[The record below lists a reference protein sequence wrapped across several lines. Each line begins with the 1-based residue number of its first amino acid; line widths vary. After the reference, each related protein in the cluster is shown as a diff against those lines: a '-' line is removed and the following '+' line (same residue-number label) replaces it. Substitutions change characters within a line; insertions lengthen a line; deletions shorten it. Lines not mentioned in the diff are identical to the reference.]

1 MCVGLAIPASRIIT
15 MASLH
20 FSLIYQVNLKGETGL
35 VRWMAGMEVGAA
47 SLEWTSGRRRPPN
60 QRRLRP
66 PVRPGPRART
76 R

>member
-20 FSLIYQVNLKGETGL
+20 FSLIYQVTVKGETGL
-35 VRWMAGMEVGAA
+35 VCWMAGVEIGAA
-47 SLEWTSGRRRPPN
+47 SLGWTSGRRRPPT

-66 PVRPGPRART
+66 PVRPGLRART